1 MSYLLVVLLVGLLIL
16 IHELGHFL
24 AARWVGIP
32 VRRFSIGFGPK
43 VWGIRRGGTEYW
55 ISAVPLG
62 GYVLLELED
71 ERAYFRIPLGRR
83 LVFFLGG
90 PLANL
95 VLPVPLFAIL
105 NVLGGDVSLQA
116 VVIAPVLQTGETL
129 AALLAAIPQLFS
141 RPDAVA
147 GVLGIVVQGG
157 HFVGAD
163 LARALRFMVLLSL
176 NLAVLN
182 LLPIPVLDG
191 GKILLLLL
199 EKVHPKSVRLYVPL
213 CLVGAVLILGLLT
226 YTTVLDIRRLIM

>member
-1 MSYLLVVLLVGLLIL
+1 MSYLLIMLLVGLLIL
-16 IHELGHFL
+16 IHELGHFA

-32 VRRFSIGFGPK
+32 VKRFSVGFGPK
-43 VWGIRRGGTEYW
+43 IWGVRRGGTEYW

-62 GYVLLELED
+62 GYVMPNLED
-71 ERAYFRIPLGRR
+71 EQAYFRIPRGRR
-83 LVFFLGG
+83 LVFSLAG

-95 VLPVPLFAIL
+95 LLPLPLFAIL
-105 NVLGGDVSLQA
+105 NVLGGEVSFYA
-116 VVIAPVLQTGETL
+116 VVIAPVIQTGEALKGML
-129 AALLAAIPQLFS
+129 AAMLQLFS
-141 RPDAVA
+141 RPDALS

-163 LARALRFMVLLSL
+163 LGRAIQFMILLSL

-199 EKVHPKSVRLYVPL
+199 EKVHPKFVRLYVPL
-213 CLVGAVLILGLLT
+213 CVLGLVLVLGLFA
-226 YTTVLDIRRLIM
+226 YTTVLDVRRLIM

>member
-1 MSYLLVVLLVGLLIL
+1 MSYLLIVLLVGLLIL
-16 IHELGHFL
+16 VHELGHFL

-43 VWGIRRGGTEYW
+43 VWGIRRGRTEYW
-55 ISAVPLG
+55 ISAVPIG
-62 GYVLLELED
+62 GYVMLDLQD
-71 ERAYFRIPLGRR
+71 QQAYFRIPLGKR

-95 VLPVPLFAIL
+95 VLPVPLFAVL
-105 NVLGGDVSLQA
+105 NVLGGNVSLYG
-116 VVIAPVLQTGETL
+116 VFVAPVIQTGETL

-163 LARALRFMVLLSL
+163 AARALRFMVLLSL
-176 NLAVLN
+176 NFAVLN

-191 GKILLLLL
+191 GKIVLLLL
-199 EKVHPKSVRLYVPL
+199 EKVHPKSVRLYVPF
-213 CLVGAVLILGLLT
+213 CLVGAVLILGLLA